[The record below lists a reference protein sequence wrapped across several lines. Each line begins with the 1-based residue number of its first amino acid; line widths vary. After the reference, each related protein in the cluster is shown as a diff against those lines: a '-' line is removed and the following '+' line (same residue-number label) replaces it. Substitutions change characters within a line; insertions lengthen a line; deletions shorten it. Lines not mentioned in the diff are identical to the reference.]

1 LEVWSGKVTQDDDS
15 LRVFGCP
22 IYYYI
27 KEDKL
32 GLRTRKDVFVGFKT
46 GVKGYKI

>member
-1 LEVWSGKVTQDDDS
+1 L

-22 IYYYI
+22 AYYYI

-32 GLRTRKDVFVGFKT
+32 DTRAKKCVFVGFKK